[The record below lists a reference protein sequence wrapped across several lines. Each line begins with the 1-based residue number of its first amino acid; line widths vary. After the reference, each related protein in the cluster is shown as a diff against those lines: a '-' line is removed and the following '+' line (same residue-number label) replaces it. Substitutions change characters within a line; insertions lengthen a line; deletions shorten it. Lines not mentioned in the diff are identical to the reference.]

1 MTDEYKLISKKLHNL
16 FNNLPVDIAYLY
28 GSRVSNTIDKFSDFD
43 IGVIFE
49 EKLSKKAGFKLQLQL
64 FSDIS
69 KILRVS
75 TDQVDVVDI
84 IGVPVL
90 LQFNII
96 SGKIIYCK
104 NINRKIM
111 VESKIMADYHDYHYY
126 LDLYLRRTLDKI
138 RKGVYFDRYI
148 PHRRCVHASRN

>member
-1 MTDEYKLISKKLHNL
+1 MTDENIFVSKILYKLFSS
-16 FNNLPVDIAYLY
+16 LPVDLAYLY
-28 GSRVSNTIDKFSDFD
+28 GSRAGKSIDKFSDFD

-49 EKLSKKAGFKLQLQL
+49 EKLSKKAGFDLQLRL

-69 KILRVS
+69 KILKVS
-75 TDQVDVVDI
+75 ADQIDVVDI

-126 LDLYLRRTLDKI
+126 LDLYLRETLGKI

-148 PHRRCVHASRN
+148 PYA

>member
-1 MTDEYKLISKKLHNL
+1 MTDENILVSKILYKLFSS
-16 FNNLPVDIAYLY
+16 LPVDFAYLY
-28 GSRVSNTIDKFSDFD
+28 GSRVGNSIDKFSDFD

-49 EKLSKKAGFKLQLQL
+49 ENLSKKARFELQLQL

-69 KILRVS
+69 KILKVS

-96 SGKIIYCK
+96 SGKIIYYK

-126 LDLYLRRTLDKI
+126 LDLYLRETLDKI

-148 PHRRCVHASRN
+148 PYA